1 MRTFTALAIAA
12 ACGVLLQT
20 TLLPLLPFG
29 GTAPD
34 LLLVL
39 CVYLGL
45 FHHTVGG
52 AVGAFL
58 LGYLQDGVSGGAP
71 GLNAFALS
79 FVFLF
84 VYLTSRRLWV
94 DNLLSKIVLVFLAS
108 VIKTVTVLSLL
119 AAFRAFEGDWGRAI
133 GAGVVQAVVS
143 AAIAPPMFAL
153 LASLRLREDGKSG
166 A

>member
-1 MRTFTALAIAA
+1 MRTFTAIALAA

-20 TLLPLLPFG
+20 TLLPMLPFG
-29 GTAPD
+29 GAAPD
-34 LLLVL
+34 VLLVL

-45 FHHTVGG
+45 YHHTVGG

-58 LGYLQDGVSGGAP
+58 LGYLQDGVSGGAT

-79 FVFLF
+79 AVFLF

-94 DNLLSKIVLVFLAS
+94 DNLLSKIVLVFLSS
-108 VIKTVTVLSLL
+108 VIKTVTVVTLL
-119 AAFRAFEGDWGRAI
+119 AAFLSLEGVGGSVLWSLI
-133 GAGVVQAVVS
+133 VHAVLA
-143 AAIAPPMFAL
+143 AAIAPPTFAL
-153 LASLRLREDGKSG
+153 LGSLRLREHGKAG